1 MNLHSNP
8 YSTRSQMMILL
19 LGALVDRK
27 GAYTKQDVLAIIEG
41 LKWFEMRQEDKLRYP
56 TVQSDEPRWKT
67 LIAFTRKDCVED
79 KLFEDDEC
87 RDSWQISQNGMN
99 EFVRLRDCFASGELD
114 CSKCYM
120 WSHVFKKHMRPEYAP
135 SGSDKDRPGDIYRDY
150 YYKSNR
156 FDKYLSMLDDL

>member
-41 LKWFEMRQEDKLRYP
+41 LKWFEMRQ
-56 TVQSDEPRWKT
+56 
-67 LIAFTRKDCVED
+67 ED